1 MDCRMF
7 RKKSRTDYS
16 STSFLAPIKS
26 ILPASGDVDKE
37 SVSLFCELYRRG
49 VQVPPIDVDFS
60 AEGSLKVVLG
70 NARYHGFM
78 MAMESGADIRNINCR
93 IYREAN
99 LYGLCFLL
107 RKLDNKPSHLLLK
120 ALAYGAISS
129 AGFSDAKVRDICLV
143 GNLDLK
149 KWMIINSMPKDI
161 KSALREGLISQNLLF
176 LSANELGT
184 EKSARAIMMAIQ
196 DLRERKRSS
205 VSPAM
210 LAEYCDF

>member
-7 RKKSRTDYS
+7 RKKTRTDYS
-16 STSFLAPIKS
+16 SASFLAPIES
-26 ILPASGDVDKE
+26 IQPASDDVDKE
-37 SVSLFCELYRRG
+37 SAALFCELYRRR

-60 AEGSLKVVLG
+60 ADGSLKVVLG

-99 LYGLCFLL
+99 LHGLCLLL
-107 RKLDNKPSHLLLK
+107 RNMDNTPNNLLLK
-120 ALAYGAISS
+120 ALAYGAMSF
-129 AGFSDAKVRDICLV
+129 AGFSDAKVRNICLV

-161 KSALREGLISQNLLF
+161 KSALREGLISHSLLLLACNKF
-176 LSANELGT
+176 GNEKAAN
-184 EKSARAIMMAIQ
+184 AIIMAIQ
-196 DLRERKRSS
+196 DLKESKRNS

-210 LAEYCDF
+210 LAKYCDF

>member
-16 STSFLAPIKS
+16 STSFLAPIGS

-60 AEGSLKVVLG
+60 DDGNLKVVIG

-107 RKLDNKPSHLLLK
+107 RKMDNAPGNLLLK
-120 ALAYGAISS
+120 ALAYGAMSS
-129 AGFSDAKVRDICLV
+129 AGFSDAMVRRIALV
-143 GNLDLK
+143 DNLDLK
-149 KWMIINSMPKDI
+149 KWTIINSMPKDV
-161 KSALREGLISQNLLF
+161 KSALRSGLLSPNLLF
-176 LSANELGT
+176 SAGNKFGA
-184 EKSARAIMMAIQ
+184 EKAASAIMMAIQ
-196 DLRERKRSS
+196 DLNKAKRNS

-210 LAEYCDF
+210 LAKYCDF